1 MYLLAVV
8 LYLWAFWFAYV
19 LVMGLYRA
27 HLARRMSRVTYVL
40 AAPALLVGV
49 LMDVLANIVIAS
61 VVFLEPPARVAGDP
75 AVAAAHR
82 PGHGHVAGLS
92 GCLGVHAPARCVR
105 PFGRSLLTFP

>member
-1 MYLLAVV
+1 MITLLAVA
-8 LYLWAFWFAYV
+8 LYLWLFWCAYV

-61 VVFLEPPARVAGDP
+61 VVFLEPPREWLVTQRLQRHITQDMGTWRGYLAAWVCTHLLDVFDPSGD
-75 AVAAAHR
+75 H
-82 PGHGHVAGLS
+82 
-92 GCLGVHAPARCVR
+92 C
-105 PFGRSLLTFP
+105 